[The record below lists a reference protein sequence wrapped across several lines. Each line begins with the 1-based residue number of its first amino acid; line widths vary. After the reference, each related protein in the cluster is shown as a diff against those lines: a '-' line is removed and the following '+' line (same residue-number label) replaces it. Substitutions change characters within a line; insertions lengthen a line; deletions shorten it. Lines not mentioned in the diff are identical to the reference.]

1 MSKENSVSHKISLV
15 PGSLIA
21 VIFSWALNHSVG
33 WAIFHFFCGWLY
45 VLYAALARSAEI
57 IPALKVMFGG

>member
-1 MSKENSVSHKISLV
+1 MSNENSGSVTITLV
-15 PGSLIA
+15 PGSLVA

-57 IPALKVMFGG
+57 IPALKAMFGG